1 MKNMASNEGDEVFEK
16 FSEQARQ
23 TFLIFPTVSVSETKK
38 KKKEIDKI
46 SMARNTIQFRHN

>member
-38 KKKEIDKI
+38 KKKIDKI

>member
-23 TFLIFPTVSVSETKK
+23 TFLIFPTVSVSE
-38 KKKEIDKI
+38 KKEEHGQNMYGKYYI
-46 SMARNTIQFRHN
+46 TIPP